1 MREGSEKM
9 GQVADGYKQF
19 VEMANSNAEAKGLMT
34 GWDRIIQFLVQGDDN
49 FYIETKGGTASF
61 NPGEHPSPSVKLK
74 GSADVFQKM
83 LKRELDQTKAYFAKQ
98 YAIEGSMGDAMKFG
112 RIGTA
117 VAKTQ
122 K

>member
-1 MREGSEKM
+1 M

-19 VEMANSNAEAKGLMT
+19 VEMANNNAEAKGLMT
-34 GWDRIIQFLVQGDDN
+34 GWDRIIQFVIQGDDN
-49 FYIETKGGTASF
+49 FYIETKEGTAAF
-61 NPGEHPSPSVKLK
+61 KLGEHPTPSVKLK